1 MGDEQPDTHRVVR
14 EHRRRREVFEEGDT
28 ITPTEGEL
36 DAFGDKFEPL
46 DEYPD
51 DVDEDDVQ
59 EVEDEGDEEVEG
71 EDEVEQE
78 ASEDEGGEDSGVPFD
93 EDDLDDADYD
103 ELRSYA
109 SEVEDVNGNWGE
121 ERLRAELKAKVE

>member
-1 MGDEQPDTHRVVR
+1 MGDDQPDTHRVVSQ
-14 EHRRRREVFEEGDT
+14 HRRGREVFEEGDT
-28 ITPTEGEL
+28 IKPTEGEL

-59 EVEDEGDEEVEG
+59 EV
-71 EDEVEQE
+71 
-78 ASEDEGGEDSGVPFD
+78 EDEGGEDSGVPFD